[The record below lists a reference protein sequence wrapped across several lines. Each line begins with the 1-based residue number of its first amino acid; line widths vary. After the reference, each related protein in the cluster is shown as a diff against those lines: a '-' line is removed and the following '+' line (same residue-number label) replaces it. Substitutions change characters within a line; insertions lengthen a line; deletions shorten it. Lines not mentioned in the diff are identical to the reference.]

1 MSSYKTQKEL
11 VLQYLQD
18 HGSITSKECMNKLDI
33 CDLQKA
39 IQLLREEN
47 YDIKDKWIKKINKYG
62 KSIKFKKYMLGG
74 NSNGI

>member
-1 MSSYKTQKEL
+1 MSNYKTQKEI
-11 VLQYLQD
+11 VLQYLQE

-62 KSIKFKKYMLGG
+62 KPIKFKKYMLGEE
-74 NSNGI
+74 

>member
-1 MSSYKTQKEL
+1 MSSYLTQKEI
-11 VLQYLQD
+11 VLRYLEE
-18 HGSITSKECMNKLDI
+18 HGSITSKECMDKLDI

-62 KSIKFKKYMLGG
+62 KPIKFKKYMLGG
-74 NSNGI
+74 E

>member
-1 MSSYKTQKEL
+1 MSNYKTQKEI
-11 VLQYLQD
+11 VLQYLQE

-62 KSIKFKKYMLGG
+62 KPIKFKKYMLGG
-74 NSNGI
+74 E

>member
-1 MSSYKTQKEL
+1 MSSYITQKEI
-11 VLQYLQD
+11 VLRYLEE
-18 HGSITSKECMNKLDI
+18 HGSITSKECMDKLDI

-62 KSIKFKKYMLGG
+62 KPIKFKKYMLGG
-74 NSNGI
+74 E

>member
-1 MSSYKTQKEL
+1 MSNYKTQKEI
-11 VLQYLQD
+11 VLQYLQE

-74 NSNGI
+74 E

>member
-74 NSNGI
+74 K

>member
-1 MSSYKTQKEL
+1 MCSYKTQKEM
-11 VLQYLQD
+11 VLQYLQQ

-47 YDIKDKWIKKINKYG
+47 YDIKDKWIKKINKYR
-62 KSIKFKKYMLGG
+62 KPIKFKKYMLGG
-74 NSNGI
+74 K

>member
-1 MSSYKTQKEL
+1 MSNYKTQKEI
-11 VLQYLQD
+11 VLQYLQE

-62 KSIKFKKYMLGG
+62 KPIKFKKYMLGG
-74 NSNGI
+74 K

>member
-1 MSSYKTQKEL
+1 MSNYKTQKEI
-11 VLQYLQD
+11 VLQYLQE

-47 YDIKDKWIKKINKYG
+47 YDIKDKWIKRINKYG
-62 KSIKFKKYMLGG
+62 KPIKFKKYMLGG
-74 NSNGI
+74 E

>member
-1 MSSYKTQKEL
+1 MSNYTTQKEI
-11 VLQYLQD
+11 VLQYLQE

-47 YDIKDKWIKKINKYG
+47 YDIKDKWIKRINKYG
-62 KSIKFKKYMLGG
+62 KPIKFKKYMLGEE
-74 NSNGI
+74 

>member
-1 MSSYKTQKEL
+1 MEGSYLTQKQM
-11 VLQYLQD
+11 VLNYLQH

-47 YDIKDKWIKKINKYG
+47 YDIKDKWIKKTNKYG
-62 KSIKFKKYMLGG
+62 KPIKFKKYMLGEE
-74 NSNGI
+74 

>member
-1 MSSYKTQKEL
+1 MCSYKTQKEM
-11 VLQYLQD
+11 VLQYLQQ

-62 KSIKFKKYMLGG
+62 KPIKFKKYMLGG
-74 NSNGI
+74 E